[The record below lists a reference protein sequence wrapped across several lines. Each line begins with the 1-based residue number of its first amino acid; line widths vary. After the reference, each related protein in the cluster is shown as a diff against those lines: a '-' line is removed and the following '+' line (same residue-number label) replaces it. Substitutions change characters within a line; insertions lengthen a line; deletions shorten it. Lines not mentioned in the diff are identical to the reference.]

1 MILKPFASEIPSK
14 TQANNLFE
22 IFEKLSKDQCQN
34 IRPGD
39 IVRVRGGDTIPA
51 DLVIISSN
59 YDAGNAFYSTAAL
72 DGESNLKKAVSLP
85 KTQPFSTPAEIT
97 QIRCYCEVQV
107 KDFHTLFFLLT
118 SSFEVVA
125 QVMYKT
131 KTM

>member
-1 MILKPFASEIPSK
+1 MFLLFATEENVNFVLLVAHPK
-14 TQANNLFE
+14 T
-22 IFEKLSKDQCQN
+22 KKKDQCQN

-72 DGESNLKKAVSLP
+72 DGESNLKKALSLP

-97 QIRCYCEVQV
+97 QIRCYCEVQAT
-107 KDFHTLFFLLT
+107 DFHALYRTFI
-118 SSFEVVA
+118 SEIA
-125 QVMYKT
+125 
-131 KTM
+131 